1 MSKNILFLLMLFL
14 PAYAN
19 AGVGI
24 GAVILKEVRV
34 ESGMVYLF
42 TATSISNP
50 LGCELANPIKLL
62 PTDLGFDQM
71 YSAALTALTTGKKFK
86 LWLRKCDTSPW
97 GKTVPK
103 AYAAGLLA
111 D

>member
-24 GAVILKEVRV
+24 GAVILKEFRV

-62 PTDLGFDQM
+62 PTDLGFDHM
-71 YSAALTALTTGKKFK
+71 YSSALTALTTGKKLK
-86 LWLRKCDTSPW
+86 LWLRSCVNSPW
-97 GKTVPK
+97 AKTIPK
-103 AYAAGLLA
+103 AYATGLLA
-111 D
+111 E